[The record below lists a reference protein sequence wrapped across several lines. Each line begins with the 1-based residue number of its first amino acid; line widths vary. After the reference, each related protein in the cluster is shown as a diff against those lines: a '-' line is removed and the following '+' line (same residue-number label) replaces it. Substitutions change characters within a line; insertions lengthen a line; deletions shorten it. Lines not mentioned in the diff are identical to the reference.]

1 MRAGVAAIA
10 AAALALGASSAR
22 ADDGVEVTVQGDPL
36 GAPSARDPTA
46 ATTTLTRDR
55 LTSPGASAADV
66 LARVPGVEVSRT
78 GATSDLATAQIR
90 GATAAQ
96 TPVYLAG
103 VSLNDDVA
111 GTADLSRVPL
121 WMIDRVE
128 VFRGSAPLD
137 ADRLGLGGAIFFEPL
152 APRDAR
158 VGGGAEI
165 GSFGV
170 RAAWAGGAAG
180 DARIGALAAVR
191 VSSAT
196 NDYPY
201 LDDRGT
207 RFDPSD
213 DAVRRRQ
220 NADARDVDAWGIG
233 RVDLGGGAV
242 VTTIVNAFQR
252 EQGVTG
258 LGVVPAREAR
268 AALSRFLAGATVRA
282 PCSAG
287 VDPQGSAD
295 AARERCRIEL
305 VTSAIL
311 TGERLTDP
319 LHELGLTSA
328 FVSEAGR
335 RVGETARIVARPVPA
350 LSISGVV
357 GEEIETLAIDGAA
370 TPVRARRATSRAAAQ
385 ATLDLCAKDAAGR
398 CDDVVPRLEIA
409 ALGSFACD
417 ATTGPPDPD
426 APIATSG
433 GLCGSTEPAARIGA
447 RARVARPLDLFV
459 NLGRYARVPTLGE
472 LYGTSAAVRGNPALT
487 PETGLTADVGARAS
501 AASQRASF
509 HVEAVGFAR
518 LASDLVA
525 YEQSDLGVVRPFNV
539 ASARLL
545 GVEITAAARALDTI
559 RVDCAL
565 TFVDPRDTTD
575 ARTIANDLLPFQARL
590 VAAPSLELYRDKV
603 ASFLDRAS
611 IAARYVYRASRVA
624 DPAGLIVLPA
634 ESQLDLEVT
643 LFELGRRVSERLAV
657 TDVLDTQNF
666 DVLGLPLPGRAV
678 HASLEAWWW

>member
-1 MRAGVAAIA
+1 MRAGVAALA
-10 AAALALGASSAR
+10 AAALSLGVSRAR

-36 GAPSARDPTA
+36 GAPSERDPTA
-46 ATTTLTRDR
+46 ATTTITRDK

-90 GATAAQ
+90 GATSAE

-103 VSLNDDVA
+103 VRINDDVT

-121 WMIDRVE
+121 WMIDHVE

-137 ADRLGLGGAIFFEPL
+137 ADRLGLGGAIFFEPI

-165 GSFGV
+165 GSFGE

-180 DARIGALAAVR
+180 DARAGGLAAVR

-196 NDYPY
+196 NGYAY

-207 RFDPSD
+207 RFDPTD
-213 DAVRRRQ
+213 DAVRLRQ
-220 NADARDVDAWGIG
+220 NADARDVDAWAVG
-233 RVDLGGGAV
+233 RAALGGGAT
-242 VTTIVNAFQR
+242 VTTIANAFAR

-268 AALSRFLAGATVRA
+268 AELSRFLAGATARA
-282 PCSAG
+282 PCRAD
-287 VDPQGSAD
+287 VDK
-295 AARERCRIEL
+295 CRLEL

-328 FVSEAGR
+328 LVSEAGR
-335 RVGETARIVARPVPA
+335 RVGETARLVARPVSA

-385 ATLDLCAKDAAGR
+385 ATLDVCAKGGAAT

-409 ALGSFACD
+409 ALGSFSCD

-426 APIATSG
+426 APSSPSS
-433 GLCGSTEPAARIGA
+433 GLCGSTEPSARIGA
-447 RARVARPLDLFV
+447 RARLARPLDLFV

-472 LYGTSAAVRGNPALT
+472 LYGTSAAVRGNPSLT
-487 PETGLTADVGARAS
+487 PETGLTVDAGARVG

-518 LASDLVA
+518 VASDLVA

-545 GVEITAAARALDTI
+545 GAEVTAAARALDLI
-559 RVDCAL
+559 KLECAL

-575 ARTIANDLLPFQARL
+575 GRTIANDVLPFQARL
-590 VAAPSLELYRDKV
+590 VAAPALELYRDKL

-643 LFELGRRVSERLAV
+643 LFELGRRISERLAL